1 MNMSVTITDEQ
12 YSQIEFYLNGI
23 RTGEAYKIMESRRH
37 HDAIIK
43 LMEGICPPL
52 ILPTA
57 DETEA
62 EIRAQ
67 LLIWS
72 QSSCP

>member
-23 RTGEAYKIMESRRH
+23 RTGEAYRIMESRRH
-37 HDAIIK
+37 HDAIVS
-43 LMEGICPPL
+43 LMAGLRPHASREN
-52 ILPTA
+52 
-57 DETEA
+57 DE
-62 EIRAQ
+62 EIIRRN

-72 QSSCP
+72 HPSCP